1 MPQSPFEGEYSL
13 LLWHLNRAA
22 VWVLSLDYATKD
34 CNTRSCVVINTTT
47 WSYLSSGS
55 GLIGFQDRKSHKK
68 GLFKVKFLL
77 LKQLKNA
84 HEFHIS
90 YSPLGIDY
98 SIQFFFYSETFLLR
112 YKIQYREI
120 NDAEDLQGLARSNR
134 TNGRSLLQSFT
145 APTVRSD

>member
-34 CNTRSCVVINTTT
+34 CNTRSCVVINTAT

-55 GLIGFQDRKSHKK
+55 SLKGFQDRKSNIK
-68 GLFKVKFLL
+68 GLFKVKILL
-77 LKQLKNA
+77 LKPLKNA

-90 YSPLGIDY
+90 MPSRHWLFNTI
-98 SIQFFFYSETFLLR
+98 FFYSETFLLR
-112 YKIQYREI
+112 YKTQYREI

>member
-55 GLIGFQDRKSHKK
+55 GLIGFQDRKSNKK

-90 YSPLGIDY
+90 MPSSHWLFNTI
-98 SIQFFFYSETFLLR
+98 FFYSETFLLR

>member
-1 MPQSPFEGEYSL
+1 MPM
-13 LLWHLNRAA
+13 
-22 VWVLSLDYATKD
+22 
-34 CNTRSCVVINTTT
+34 
-47 WSYLSSGS
+47 SS
-55 GLIGFQDRKSHKK
+55 I
-68 GLFKVKFLL
+68 
-77 LKQLKNA
+77 
-84 HEFHIS
+84 
-90 YSPLGIDY
+90 YPCPLGIDY